1 MHIKTFIGP
10 NPQAVLSL
18 IKLEMGSEAVILS
31 SRDTVR
37 DGQRIHEVVA
47 GVDRDPASTGRMPDS
62 PPPRPVAPGSG
73 GAYAAASSS
82 GAGAYGSG
90 PAPGY
95 NSGPPPGWG
104 EWHKEWAR
112 VKEHLYSLMR
122 PSMQWTRLSPR
133 QRVALEFLQR
143 EGVEDG
149 LIFDMF
155 KRLAATPTGSI
166 LEVLGELV
174 PVRPWNADN
183 WKEVIHIIS
192 GPFGAGKT
200 TTLIRMALL
209 LKRDLPGIKVAV
221 VNADSARGTGRLVL
235 RHWAELSDFMY
246 LEAQNADTMRRAL
259 RTASAA
265 DVVFVDTPGVNRQG
279 RLSTLLAGL
288 GLVGLGAA
296 AHLVL
301 PPYFAPLQMS
311 AMIDRYQSGLTG
323 SVVWSKLDETTS
335 FAPLVNAAP
344 QLAMPVSALSFGPVL
359 RGSLVAS
366 SHAHLWKMLFKQQL
380 PVPAAPGEESE

>member
-1 MHIKTFIGP
+1 MHIKTFVGP
-10 NPQAVLSL
+10 NPQSVLSL

-47 GVDRDPASTGRMPDS
+47 GVDRDPSSTGRLPDS
-62 PPPRPVAPGSG
+62 PQVSAHARAGVGM
-73 GAYAAASSS
+73 GAEA
-82 GAGAYGSG
+82 
-90 PAPGY
+90 
-95 NSGPPPGWG
+95 PPGWN

-112 VKEHLYSLMR
+112 VKEHLYTLMR
-122 PSMQWTRLSPR
+122 PSMQWSRLSPR

-149 LIFDMF
+149 LIFDLF
-155 KRLAATPTGSI
+155 KRLAASAGVSI

-183 WKEVIHIIS
+183 WKEAIHIIT

-209 LKRDLPGIKVAV
+209 LKRELPEIKVAV
-221 VNADSARGTGRLVL
+221 INADSGRGTGRLVL

-259 RTASAA
+259 RTAAAA
-265 DVVFVDTPGVNRQG
+265 DVIFVDTPGLDRRN
-279 RLSTLLAGL
+279 RLSVLLSGL
-288 GLVGLGAA
+288 GLVGLGAV

-301 PPYFAPLQMS
+301 QPYFAPLQMS
-311 AMIDRYQSGLTG
+311 AMIDRYRSGLSG
-323 SVVWSKLDETTS
+323 SVVWSKLDEATS

-344 QLAMPVSALSFGPVL
+344 HLALPVSALSFGPVL
-359 RGSLVAS
+359 RGSLAAAS
-366 SHAHLWKMLFKQQL
+366 HSHLWKLLFKQQL
-380 PVPAAPGEESE
+380 PPPPGQEESE